1 MALVFFSKS
10 KNLDARYLSNFTV
23 TDGLKIETVCFPT
36 SNKVLDNKVFPTI
49 GHAFQGYKLAI
60 SNAPESIIN
69 ELIDSTDAKEV
80 KRMGSK
86 KFFKENGLV
95 LDISSWTSTS
105 VDLMRYLVRQRLHI
119 DLKYREIIKN
129 AIDNNVKLYHFER
142 SGKKSLWGGFF
153 EKQSGEW
160 VGQNRLG
167 KMLVEEYLL
176 I

>member
-10 KNLDARYLSNFTV
+10 KNLDARYLSNFTIMS
-23 TDGLKIETVCFPT
+23 GLKIENIHFPT
-36 SNKVLDNKVFPTI
+36 PNKVLDNKVFPSI
-49 GHAFQGYKLAI
+49 EHAFQGYKLAI

-95 LDISSWTSTS
+95 LDISSWTSES

-153 EKQSGEW
+153 EKQTGKW

-167 KMLVEEYLL
+167 KMLMEEYLL